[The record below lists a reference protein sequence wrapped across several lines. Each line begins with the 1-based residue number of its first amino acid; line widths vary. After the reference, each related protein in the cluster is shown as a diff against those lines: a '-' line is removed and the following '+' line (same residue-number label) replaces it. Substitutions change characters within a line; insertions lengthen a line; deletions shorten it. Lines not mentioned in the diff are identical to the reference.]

1 MAMYRLFSS
10 SVKSEV
16 SLLALLLRRR
26 RRQRLGDDSSLL
38 LWSLDETVDTVSE
51 SGLVLRE
58 RLRFFFFTAAGV

>member
-1 MAMYRLFSS
+1 MYRLFSS

-16 SLLALLLRRR
+16 SLLALLLRR